1 VLSLDA
7 ITPHRC
13 SAADRKEKPMLR
25 LRAPSPA
32 LVVAVIALFVALS
45 GTAVAAGVVPMAKRA
60 LFANNAGK
68 LQGKSVRQ
76 IAALPGPASTLAGMR
91 PEDIAELTGPAS
103 TASSLVSTASVPFA
117 LAPEEEKDVSAQ
129 CPSGAK
135 ALSGGYTTGNPV
147 LGVRT
152 RPTADGSGW
161 TVYLVNLSDVA
172 SATGNVVA
180 VCLR

>member
-1 VLSLDA
+1 
-7 ITPHRC
+7 
-13 SAADRKEKPMLR
+13 MLR

-68 LQGKSVRQ
+68 LQGKSARQ
-76 IAALPGPASTLAGMR
+76 VAAMPGPATSLEGMS
-91 PEDIAELTGPAS
+91 PDDIAELAGPAS
-103 TASSLVSTASVPFA
+103 TASSLVSTATVPFA
-117 LAPEEEKDVSAQ
+117 LAPSEEKDFSAQ

-135 ALSGGYTTGNPV
+135 AVSGGYSTQNAVAGFD
-147 LGVRT
+147 T

-161 TVYLVNLSDVA
+161 TVYLANISSSA
-172 SATGNVVA
+172 SATGNLTA